1 MLKNKIK
8 ILLRENL
15 SPKFEYQIRDIGGP
29 VYYKRKTGDK
39 IWSFTDSEDFSKN
52 ASDENTIEF
61 IEKKPKKGP
70 YVRQVEVPQEMDDK
84 LEYIKI
90 YYTNLSPNETEVSIE
105 DNNIIIKPS
114 LD

>member
-1 MLKNKIK
+1 
-8 ILLRENL
+8 
-15 SPKFEYQIRDIGGP
+15 
-29 VYYKRKTGDK
+29 
-39 IWSFTDSEDFSKN
+39 
-52 ASDENTIEF
+52 
-61 IEKKPKKGP
+61 
-70 YVRQVEVPQEMDDK
+70 MDDK